1 MAGPG
6 DKKFWLLR
14 RLARAFNVAAW
25 IVLGLVVLVTP
36 VAVAR
41 FLMQRNQEEVVFWLS
56 YAASGLLIFINL
68 IWVAQSIQV
77 ILAIEENTR
86 HATFVLEKLT
96 TLAQQIRDRLPDGEG
111 TTGSDAGVGGLGG
124 PPGVR

>member
-1 MAGPG
+1 MASPG
-6 DKKFWLLR
+6 EKRFWLLR

-41 FLMQRNQEEVVFWLS
+41 FLLQRNQDEVVFWLS

-111 TTGSDAGVGGLGG
+111 TTGSTGSG
-124 PPGVR
+124 RRT

>member
-1 MAGPG
+1 MASPG
-6 DKKFWLLR
+6 EKKFWLLR

-41 FLMQRNQEEVVFWLS
+41 FLLQRNQDEVVFWLS

-111 TTGSDAGVGGLGG
+111 AGSTGSDAGVGGLG
-124 PPGVR
+124 PGVR